1 MTCPGHRR
9 PNGKLL
15 GICVTCDLQDDA
27 SQMAPAAR
35 MADVPCWECPSRRYT
50 PPVDRLGTHR
60 FASQAASAANS
71 AAIDSSART
80 SSDRTAAADQS

>member
-9 PNGKLL
+9 TAGKLL
-15 GICVTCDLQDDA
+15 GLCVTCDLQDDA
-27 SQMAPAAR
+27 GQMEPAVTIRLEGIAGWQCANRVYTAPVLLA
-35 MADVPCWECPSRRYT
+35 
-50 PPVDRLGTHR
+50 HR

-80 SSDRTAAADQS
+80 STARSLASAQA